1 MSLLLTRTTRMGHI
15 QMERIANDT
24 SHVPRTPP
32 RFRKLVLVSAAVL
45 LLAIGLIAGNAGDSA
60 AQTTP
65 LIDYDLDDD
74 NLIEVRTRDQF
85 QAIHHDLDGDGSP
98 TTLNSDGYTT
108 SKTWEESFP
117 NAMPN
122 AGCPLRDHDNDANTA
137 NERKC
142 IGYELLADVNFSGQ
156 TYVPFGKDGVW
167 GAINMTA
174 KIVGNGF
181 RVMNASRGVSDN
193 AAYYGVIGV
202 MGEGSS
208 VEGLGVINPRFGI
221 GRTQAG
227 GITGELKGTITGSY
241 TKGGRIRE
249 GGHIGGLAG
258 SLNTG
263 TGFAGKIAHSYVLGG
278 DIGRQSQGLGGLIG
292 SWNANTGTNVSQ
304 CINSYFSGTIDQGP
318 QPRHGLIA
326 GQKSGGTITNCVG
339 DNTTDGDVSKVWF
352 NSSASDNS
360 SYAASKANMVAVT
373 DYDTPATN
381 NPFAN
386 WDDYDA
392 AGVALASGA
401 TRTDFWYFGDST
413 TFPVLKGW
421 GHDHTEAMAR
431 AQSGSQTVNLCT
443 RTLAVANEIIRLL
456 KDDDRAPGV
465 TTTPAAVTALT
476 DCTAASDTRNVSI
489 TNLTNLVVTSETN
502 PLNLNPDR
510 TDPASAKLTALDMN
524 DFAYLTNATHFNLSG
539 NSFTTLPPRLFQ
551 GVPLRW
557 LDLSDNALT
566 TIPAD
571 LFAGMGTVTATT
583 GNMLLL
589 NGNSLTY
596 TGIADR
602 VFDPL
607 TYLNGLDLSDNS
619 LTRVNTRWF
628 EDLANLGRRPATGAA
643 FRDKLGLHLSGNTI
657 TEHYYSNK
665 LFTGV
670 RENVVTY
677 TGATAGD
684 TLRTAI
690 KAAIAES
697 AGGTTPTTLDLDAT
711 DHFDNLATPPAYLGA
726 IDTCPLT
733 AVTGPAGHTY
743 FGDLTPQCYI
753 SPKWSP
759 PYVTG
764 ATTPA
769 PTGFTLTA
777 FPTILRA
784 DFTYTFGA
792 DFIALQ
798 LRYRATPA
806 NPSDPWTEEWGT
818 EGILASIS
826 GATTYFTSFGHVPAG
841 VSYQLQ
847 LRALSR
853 TAPPSTPVTGT
864 VTTPTSPDAPQGLSA
879 TTSTTAAGAIELSWT
894 PSVSG
899 HLTQSKYQYQS
910 KLSTAQAYGA
920 WSDVTG
926 SDYRT
931 DSYTLSGLTPGSQY
945 DIQIRLHWS
954 DAVGA
959 SAASA
964 VAMATASG
972 VPTPTGFEASPG
984 ATAGSINLSWTAVTG
999 ATGYQFRCNP
1009 AGTGCTD
1016 TWQSAGTGTT
1026 HTATG
1031 LTGGDTYSLE
1041 LRALLTG
1048 SPESS
1053 AATATARAQ
1062 TQPPPRNLSAN
1073 VGSIPGELRI
1083 TWIAPITGTV
1093 SRYDYRYKQSSAAD
1107 ESFTEW
1113 TRVPD
1118 ANNDNDFTNDLSLA
1132 LTGLLGATSYDVQ
1145 LRVVLTGGEMSLEQ
1159 HVSHATSPVPAPLN
1173 FMATAGSG
1181 PGEVDLSWDAP
1192 TGITV
1197 LRYEVRN
1204 RRGTGDWSRWN
1215 AVGTVTTY
1223 TYSGLVGG
1231 SSHEIQLR
1239 TVMTGAGPSA
1249 AVSANA
1255 SPPLV
1260 PPPAT
1265 FTAATSVFPGEINI
1279 EWSAVT
1285 NATSYEIRT
1294 KATTANWPAG
1304 GGWTSIPARWTSA
1317 TALDLAPGVAHNVE
1331 LRAVVDG
1338 VGRSTVEET
1347 QADSGAAEVTGTA
1360 TLPDGY
1366 AVDTATLPGRIAITL
1381 PGSTDPFIYRTRTAN
1396 PGEWSR
1402 WRTVRPEATDLLYL
1416 ITGLEG
1422 GVEYDVELRVYLGM
1436 TDGFTT
1442 ALTAQVEALALD
1454 APADFEVSEA
1464 TGALVMRWTNPNP
1477 VDADS
1482 YQYRQRATGTADWSD
1497 WVTVMHDGAR
1507 DAQQQRFVTNLESG
1521 GSYQFEIRMTAGAL
1535 TSPVA
1540 SASATVRAS
1549 LPELDSIKPEVREL
1563 TMQAGDTVR
1572 LGVNL
1577 YGMQGEL
1584 DNTIATGG
1592 TNAVLLRWSEM
1603 GTGGGSFADPSD
1615 GRRVVYTAPSSPGRY
1630 TVTAEAQPDGI
1641 CASHHAA
1648 PATISAANR
1657 APCIAT
1663 FTITVTRAP
1672 GDAGPQPDPVNPTG
1686 EITTSLTDNA
1696 GVAYTVFT
1704 PVDGGTFDGEGFTV
1718 SAPAGAVPDRTV
1730 LGVAAA
1736 VSAVPVPTPVPGA
1749 SMSVAGNWH
1758 DINGI
1763 LQSGQAP
1770 LEAYSLDDALT
1781 VCLPFPD
1788 EFRADLSNVVA
1799 VERKPD
1805 GGIGI
1810 LTSKV
1815 RANAGDLTV
1824 CAALST
1830 LPATVGVA
1838 KLGTVAA
1845 PPATPTPEQD
1855 LPDTG
1860 ATAPSGIAI
1869 VLMLLAGLAIL
1880 TGIHR
1885 TRRMI
1890 RG

>member
-1 MSLLLTRTTRMGHI
+1 MLIIVRTQLTR
-15 QMERIANDT
+15 
-24 SHVPRTPP
+24 
-32 RFRKLVLVSAAVL
+32 LVLVGAVA
-45 LLAIGLIAGNAGDSA
+45 LLAVAVAFVGSGADYSA

-85 QAIHHDLDGDGSP
+85 QAIHHDMDGDGSP
-98 TTLNSDGYTT
+98 TTLNSGGYTT
-108 SKTWEESFP
+108 SKTWAESFP

-142 IGYELLADVNFSGQ
+142 IGYELIADVDFSGQ

-167 GAINMTA
+167 GAVNMTA

-181 RVMNASRGVSDN
+181 RVMNASRGTQDN
-193 AAYYGVIGV
+193 AVLYGVIGV
-202 MGEGSS
+202 VGEGAT
-208 VEGLGVINPRFGI
+208 VEGLGVINPRFGV
-221 GRTQAG
+221 GRTNAG

-241 TKGGRIRE
+241 TKNGSTRQ

-263 TGFAGKIAHSYVLGG
+263 TGYAGKIAHSYVLGG
-278 DIGRQSQGLGGLIG
+278 SIGRRAQGLGGLIG
-292 SWNANTGTNVSQ
+292 TWNANTGTNVGQ
-304 CINSYFSGTIDQGP
+304 CINSYFSGTIDHGGLFP
-318 QPRHGLIA
+318 KHGLIA
-326 GQKSGGTITNCVG
+326 GQKFGGTITNCVG
-339 DNTTDGDVSKVWF
+339 DNTTDSGVSKAWE
-352 NSSASDNS
+352 NSSSSENS
-360 SYAASKANMVAVT
+360 SYTASKANMVAVT
-373 DYDTPATN
+373 DYDAPATN

-392 AGVALASGA
+392 AGVALASGV

-431 AQSGSQTVNLCT
+431 SQSGSQTVNLCT

-456 KDDDRAPGV
+456 KDNDRAPGI

-510 TDPASAKLTALDMN
+510 TSPASAKLTALDMN

-557 LDLSDNALT
+557 LDLSDNSLT

-583 GNMLLL
+583 GNMLFL

-643 FRDKLGLHLSGNTI
+643 FRDKLGLHLAGNTI
-657 TEHYYSNK
+657 TEHYYSTK
-665 LFTGV
+665 IFTGV

-690 KAAIAES
+690 KAAIAEA
-697 AGGTTPTTLDLDAT
+697 AGGTTPTTLDLDST
-711 DHFDNLATPPAYLGA
+711 DHFDNRATPPAYLGSA
-726 IDTCPLT
+726 DTCPTTGT
-733 AVTGPAGHTY
+733 AGPAGHTY
-743 FGDLTPQCYI
+743 WGGFDPDCYV

-769 PTGFTLTA
+769 PTGLTTTSYPTLITVSA
-777 FPTILRA
+777 G
-784 DFTYTFGA
+784 YVFGA
-792 DFIALQ
+792 DFIAFQ
-798 LRYRATPA
+798 SRQRATPA
-806 NPSDPWTEEWGT
+806 NPSDTWTEEWET
-818 EGILASIS
+818 VVLAGARGSGSFSIS
-826 GATTYFTSFGHVPAG
+826 RGVLTTGT
-841 VSYQLQ
+841 SYQVQ

-853 TAPPSTPVTGT
+853 TAPPSTPQTAT
-864 VTTPTSPDAPQGLSA
+864 ATTLTSPDTPQGLSA
-879 TTSTTAAGAIELSWT
+879 TPSTTAAGAIELSWT
-894 PSVSG
+894 ASAFG
-899 HLTQSKYQYQS
+899 TAESKYQYRS
-910 KLSTAQAYGA
+910 KLSTAQTYGA

-931 DSYTLSGLTPGSQY
+931 DSHTVTGFASSSQY

-954 DAVGA
+954 DAVDA

-972 VPTPTGFEASPG
+972 VPTPTGFTASPG
-984 ATAGSINLSWTAVTG
+984 ATTGSINLSWTAVPG

-1009 AGTGCTD
+1009 AGTGCPD

-1031 LTGGDTYSLE
+1031 LTSGETYSLE
-1041 LRALLTG
+1041 LRATLTG
-1048 SPESS
+1048 SPESA
-1053 AATATARAQ
+1053 AATVSARAQ

-1073 VGSIPGELRI
+1073 VGSIPGELRV
-1083 TWIAPITGTV
+1083 TWDPPSSGAV
-1093 SRYDYRYKQSSAAD
+1093 SQYDYRYKQSSAGD
-1107 ESFTEW
+1107 STFTTW
-1113 TRVPD
+1113 ARVPD
-1118 ANNDNDFTNDLSLA
+1118 ANNNNDFTDDLSLD
-1132 LTGLLGATSYDVQ
+1132 LTGLLGAASYDVQ

-1159 HVSHATSPVPAPLN
+1159 HVSHTTSPVPAPGN
-1173 FMATAGSG
+1173 FAATTGTG

-1197 LRYEVRN
+1197 LRYEVRS
-1204 RRGTGDWSRWN
+1204 RHGTGDWSRWN

-1231 SSHEIQLR
+1231 ASHTIQLR
-1239 TVMTGAGPSA
+1239 TVMTGAGPSVS
-1249 AVSANA
+1249 VSATA
-1255 SPPLV
+1255 TAPVV

-1265 FTAATSVFPGEINI
+1265 FTAATSVFPGEINVR
-1279 EWSAVT
+1279 WSAVT

-1294 KATTANWPAG
+1294 KATTENWPSG
-1304 GGWTSIPARWTSA
+1304 NSWDSIPATR
-1317 TALDLAPGVAHNVE
+1317 TAAIALELAPGVAHNVE
-1331 LRAVVDG
+1331 LRAVVAG

-1347 QADSGAAEVTGTA
+1347 QATSGSAEVTGTA
-1360 TLPDGY
+1360 TLPNGY
-1366 AVDTATLPGRIAITL
+1366 AIDTATLPGRIAITL
-1381 PGSTDPFIYRTRTAN
+1381 PGSEDPFIFRTRTAN

-1402 WRTVRPEATDLLYL
+1402 WQTVRPAASQLLYE
-1416 ITGLEG
+1416 ITGLDG
-1422 GVEYDVELRVYLGM
+1422 GVEYDVELRVYRGM

-1442 ALTAQVEALALD
+1442 ALTFLQVEALALK
-1454 APADFEVSEA
+1454 APADFEVTVASG
-1464 TGALVMRWTNPNP
+1464 TLVMRWTNPNS

-1482 YQYRQRATGTADWSD
+1482 YQYRQRATGTGTAAEWSD
-1497 WVTVMHDGAR
+1497 WVSLRHEGDR
-1507 DAQQQRFVTNLESG
+1507 DAQQQHFITDLESG
-1521 GSYQFEIRMTAGAL
+1521 VSYQFELKILTQAGE
-1535 TSPVA
+1535 SPVA
-1540 SASATVRAS
+1540 SASATSRLR
-1549 LPELDSIKPEVREL
+1549 LPELASILPEVREV
-1563 TMQAGDTVR
+1563 TIRAGDDIR

-1577 YGMQGEL
+1577 YKLQGDL
-1584 DNTIATGG
+1584 DNTVPTGG
-1592 TNAVLLRWSEM
+1592 SNTVVFRWMEV
-1603 GTGGGSFADPSD
+1603 GPGGGSFADPGN
-1615 GRRVVYTAPSSPGRY
+1615 GRQVIYTAPSSPGTY
-1630 TVTAEAQPDGI
+1630 TVTAEAQPDGV
-1641 CASHHAA
+1641 CDSHHAE
-1648 PATISAANR
+1648 ATAISAANR

-1663 FTITVTRAP
+1663 FTIRVTRAP
-1672 GDAGPQPDPVNPTG
+1672 GTADQQPEPVNPTG
-1686 EITTSLTDNA
+1686 VIPTELTDNA
-1696 GVAYTVFT
+1696 GTAYTVFT
-1704 PVDGGTFDGEGFTV
+1704 PVDGGTFTGDDVTV
-1718 SAPAGAVPDRTV
+1718 SAAAGAVPDRTL
-1730 LGVAAA
+1730 LGVTAA
-1736 VSAVPVPTPVPGA
+1736 VSALPPPIPIPGA
-1749 SMSVAGNWH
+1749 SMSVAGNYY
-1758 DINGI
+1758 DVNAIQ
-1763 LQSGQAP
+1763 QSGQAP
-1770 LEAYSLDDALT
+1770 LTDYTLDDPLT
-1781 VCLPFPD
+1781 VCLPFPQ

-1805 GGIGI
+1805 GGISI
-1810 LTSKV
+1810 LTTKV
-1815 RANAGDLTV
+1815 RTNAGNLAV
-1824 CAALST
+1824 CGTLSQ
-1830 LPATVGVA
+1830 LPATVAVA
-1838 KLGTVAA
+1838 KLGTVPAI
-1845 PPATPTPEQD
+1845 PPTPTPEQD

-1860 ATAPSGIAI
+1860 ATTPGYTITL
-1869 VLMLLAGLAIL
+1869 LMLLTGALLI
-1880 TGIHR
+1880 TGIGR
-1885 TRRMI
+1885 IRRI
-1890 RG
+1890 IL

>member
-1 MSLLLTRTTRMGHI
+1 MNT
-15 QMERIANDT
+15 
-24 SHVPRTPP
+24 RTPP
-32 RFRKLVLVSAAVL
+32 RFRKLVLVGAAVL
-45 LLAIGLIAGNAGDSA
+45 LLAIGLVAGSADYSA

-85 QAIHHDLDGDGSP
+85 QAIHHDMDGDGSP
-98 TTLNSDGYTT
+98 TTLNSGGYTT
-108 SKTWEESFP
+108 SKTWAESFP

-142 IGYELLADVNFSGQ
+142 IGYELIADVNFSGQ

-167 GAINMTA
+167 GAVNMTA

-181 RVMNASRGVSDN
+181 RVMNASRGTQDN
-193 AAYYGVIGV
+193 AVLYGVIGV
-202 MGEGSS
+202 VGEGAT
-208 VEGLGVINPRFGI
+208 VEGLGVINPRFGV
-221 GRTQAG
+221 GRTNAG

-241 TKGGRIRE
+241 TKNGSTRQ

-263 TGFAGKIAHSYVLGG
+263 TGYAGKIAHSYVLGG
-278 DIGRQSQGLGGLIG
+278 SIGRRAQGLGGLIG
-292 SWNANTGTNVSQ
+292 TWNANTGTNVGQ
-304 CINSYFSGTIDQGP
+304 CINSYFSGTIDHGGLFP
-318 QPRHGLIA
+318 KHGLIA
-326 GQKSGGTITNCVG
+326 GQKFGGTITNCVG
-339 DNTTDGDVSKVWF
+339 DNTTDSGVSKAWE
-352 NSSASDNS
+352 NSSSSENS
-360 SYAASKANMVAVT
+360 SYTASKANMVAVT

-381 NPFAN
+381 NPFSN

-431 AQSGSQTVNLCT
+431 SQSGSQTVNLCT

-456 KDDDRAPGV
+456 KDNDRAPGV

-510 TDPASAKLTALDMN
+510 TSPASAKLTALDMN

-643 FRDKLGLHLSGNTI
+643 FRDKLGLHLAGNTI
-657 TEHYYSNK
+657 TEHYYSTK
-665 LFTGV
+665 IFTGV

-690 KAAIAES
+690 KAAIAEA
-697 AGGTTPTTLDLDAT
+697 AGGTTPTTLDLDST
-711 DHFDNLATPPAYLGA
+711 DHFDNRATPPAYLGSA
-726 IDTCPLT
+726 DTCPTTGT
-733 AVTGPAGHTY
+733 AGPA
-743 FGDLTPQCYI
+743 DLAYLSGVTPDCYV

-764 ATTPA
+764 ATTAA
-769 PTGFTLTA
+769 PTAPTVTQW
-777 FPTILRA
+777 PTILTVNA
-784 DFTYTFGA
+784 SHTASANFSAY
-792 DFIALQ
+792 Q
-798 LRYRATPA
+798 MRYRATPA
-806 NPSDPWTEEWGT
+806 NPSDAWTGDWFALP
-818 EGILASIS
+818 ISLASGTKSTAVS
-826 GATTYFTSFGHVPAG
+826 GLTANT
-841 VSYQLQ
+841 SYQFQ
-847 LRALSR
+847 MRALSR
-853 TAPPSTPVTGT
+853 TGPPSSAVAASAMTLSAPAA
-864 VTTPTSPDAPQGLSA
+864 PTGLSA
-879 TTSTTAAGAIELSWT
+879 ATSTTSAAAVELTWT
-894 PSVSG
+894 GLGINPGSE
-899 HLTQSKYQYQS
+899 TKYQHRS
-910 KLSTAQAYGA
+910 KLSTAQAYGNWA
-920 WSDVTG
+920 DITASDHSTV
-926 SDYRT
+926 
-931 DSYTLSGLTPGSQY
+931 SYTLGGLTSGSQY

-964 VAMATASG
+964 AAMATASG
-972 VPTPTGFEASPG
+972 VPTPTGFTASPG
-984 ATAGSINLSWTAVTG
+984 ATTGSINLSWTAVPG

-1031 LTGGDTYSLE
+1031 LTGGETYSLE

-1048 SPESS
+1048 SPESA
-1053 AATATARAQ
+1053 AATVSARAQ

-1073 VGSIPGELRI
+1073 VGSIPGELTV
-1083 TWIAPITGTV
+1083 TWIAPLSGAV
-1093 SRYDYRYKQSSAAD
+1093 SQYDYRYKQSSAAD
-1107 ESFTEW
+1107 STFTAW

-1118 ANNDNDFTNDLSLA
+1118 ANNNNDYTDDLSLD
-1132 LTGLLGATSYDVQ
+1132 LTGLLGATSYVVQ

-1159 HVSHATSPVPAPLN
+1159 HVSHTTSPVPAPRD
-1173 FMATAGSG
+1173 FAATTGTG

-1197 LRYEVRN
+1197 LRYEVRS
-1204 RRGTGDWSRWN
+1204 RHGTGDWSRWN

-1231 SSHEIQLR
+1231 ASHTIQLR

-1249 AVSANA
+1249 AVSATSTA
-1255 SPPLV
+1255 PVV

-1265 FTAATSVFPGEINI
+1265 FSAATSVFPGEINI

-1294 KATTANWPAG
+1294 KATTENWPSG
-1304 GGWTSIPARWTSA
+1304 NTWTTVPGTWTSA
-1317 TALDLAPGVAHNVE
+1317 IVYNLAPGVAHNVE

-1338 VGRSTVEET
+1338 VGKSTVEET
-1347 QADSGAAEVTGTA
+1347 QATSGSAEVTGTA

-1366 AVDTATLPGRIAITL
+1366 AIDTATLPGRIAITL
-1381 PGSTDPFIYRTRTAN
+1381 PGSEDPFIFRTRTAN

-1402 WRTVRPEATDLLYL
+1402 WQTVRPAASQLLYE
-1416 ITGLEG
+1416 ITGLDG
-1422 GVEYDVELRVYLGM
+1422 GVEYDVELRVYRGM

-1442 ALTAQVEALALD
+1442 ALTAQVEALALE
-1454 APADFEVSEA
+1454 APADFEVTVASG
-1464 TGALVMRWTNPNP
+1464 TLVMRWTNPNS
-1477 VDADS
+1477 VDADG
-1482 YQYRQRATGTADWSD
+1482 YQYRRRATGTGTAAEWSD
-1497 WVTVMHDGAR
+1497 WVSLRHEGDR
-1507 DAQQQRFVTNLESG
+1507 DAQQQHFITDLESG
-1521 GSYQFEIRMTAGAL
+1521 VSYQFELKILTQAGE
-1535 TSPVA
+1535 SPVA
-1540 SASATVRAS
+1540 SASATSRLR
-1549 LPELDSIKPEVREL
+1549 LPELASILPEVREV
-1563 TMQAGDTVR
+1563 TIKAGDDIR

-1577 YGMQGEL
+1577 YKLQGDL
-1584 DNTIATGG
+1584 DNTVPTGG
-1592 TNAVLLRWSEM
+1592 SNTVVFRWMEV
-1603 GTGGGSFADPSD
+1603 GPGGGSFADPGN
-1615 GRRVVYTAPSSPGRY
+1615 GRQVIYTAPSSPGTY
-1630 TVTAEAQPDGI
+1630 TVTAEAQPDGV
-1641 CASHHAA
+1641 CDSHHAE
-1648 PATISAANR
+1648 ATAISAANR

-1663 FTITVTRAP
+1663 FTIRVTRAP
-1672 GDAGPQPDPVNPTG
+1672 GTADQQPEPVNPTG
-1686 EITTSLTDNA
+1686 VIPTELTDNA
-1696 GVAYTVFT
+1696 GTAYTVFT
-1704 PVDGGTFDGEGFTV
+1704 PVDGGTFTGDDVTV
-1718 SAPAGAVPDRTV
+1718 SAAAGAVPDRTL
-1730 LGVAAA
+1730 LGVTAA
-1736 VSAVPVPTPVPGA
+1736 VSALPPPIPIPGA
-1749 SMSVAGNWH
+1749 SMSVAGNYY
-1758 DINGI
+1758 DVNAIQ
-1763 LQSGQAP
+1763 QSGQAP
-1770 LEAYSLDDALT
+1770 LTDYTLDDPLT
-1781 VCLPFPD
+1781 VCLPFPQ

-1805 GGIGI
+1805 GGISI
-1810 LTSKV
+1810 LTTKV
-1815 RANAGDLTV
+1815 RTNAGNLTV
-1824 CAALST
+1824 CGTLSQ
-1830 LPATVGVA
+1830 LPATVAVA
-1838 KLGTVAA
+1838 KLGTVPAI
-1845 PPATPTPEQD
+1845 PPTPTPEQD

-1860 ATAPSGIAI
+1860 ATTPGYA
-1869 VLMLLAGLAIL
+1869 VLLLTLL
-1880 TGIHR
+1880 TGALVLTGMYRI
-1885 TRRMI
+1885 RRI
-1890 RG
+1890 IL

>member
-1 MSLLLTRTTRMGHI
+1 MLIIVRTQLTR
-15 QMERIANDT
+15 
-24 SHVPRTPP
+24 
-32 RFRKLVLVSAAVL
+32 FVLVGAVA
-45 LLAIGLIAGNAGDSA
+45 LLAVAVAFVGSGADYSA

-98 TTLNSDGYTT
+98 TTLNSGGYTT
-108 SKTWEESFP
+108 SKTWAESFP

-167 GAINMTA
+167 GAVNMTA

-193 AAYYGVIGV
+193 AALYGVIGV
-202 MGEGSS
+202 VGEGAS

-221 GRTQAG
+221 GRTAAG

-241 TKGGRIRE
+241 TKNGRIRE
-249 GGHIGGLAG
+249 GGHIGGLVG
-258 SLNTG
+258 TLNTG
-263 TGFAGKIAHSYVLGG
+263 TGYAGKIAHSYVLGG
-278 DIGRQSQGLGGLIG
+278 DIGRQAQGLGGLIG
-292 SWNANTGTNVSQ
+292 TWNANTGTNVSQ

-326 GQKSGGTITNCVG
+326 GQKNGGTITNCVG
-339 DNTTDGDVSKVWF
+339 DNTTDTNVSKAWY
-352 NSSASDNS
+352 NSSSSDNS
-360 SYAASKANMVAVT
+360 AYTASKANMVAVT

-392 AGVALASGA
+392 AGVALASGV

-431 AQSGSQTVNLCT
+431 SQSGSQTVNLCT

-456 KDDDRAPGV
+456 KDDDRAPGI

-476 DCTAASDTRNVSI
+476 DCTASTDTRNVSI

-510 TDPASAKLTALDMN
+510 TSPASAKLTALDMN

-557 LDLSDNALT
+557 LDLSDNSLT

-583 GNMLLL
+583 GNMLFL

-643 FRDKLGLHLSGNTI
+643 FRDKLGLHLADNTI
-657 TEHYYSNK
+657 TEHYYSTK
-665 LFTGV
+665 IFTGV

-690 KAAIAES
+690 KAAIAEA
-697 AGGTTPTTLDLDAT
+697 AGGTTPTTLDIDST
-711 DHFDNLATPPAYLGA
+711 DHFDNRATPPAYLGSA
-726 IDTCPLT
+726 DTCPET
-733 AVTGPAGHTY
+733 HSSGPAGHTY
-743 FGDLTPQCYI
+743 WNGIAPDCYV

-769 PTGFTLTA
+769 PTGLTLSSY
-777 FPTILRA
+777 PTLFGVSASYIV
-784 DFTYTFGA
+784 GA

-798 LRYRATPA
+798 MRYRATPA
-806 NPSDPWTEEWGT
+806 NPSDPWTEEWETGDVL
-818 EGILASIS
+818 GGAS
-826 GATTYFTSFGHVPAG
+826 GAASFSTFGGTLTTGT
-841 VSYQLQ
+841 SYQVQ

-853 TAPPSTPVTGT
+853 NAPPSTPVTAT
-864 VTTPTSPDAPQGLSA
+864 VTTLTAPAAPQGLSA
-879 TTSTTAAGAIELSWT
+879 TPSTTAAGAIELAWT
-894 PSVSG
+894 ASPVAPPE
-899 HLTQSKYQYQS
+899 SKYQYRS

-920 WSDVTG
+920 WSDITGSILETDSHTVTG
-926 SDYRT
+926 LAS
-931 DSYTLSGLTPGSQY
+931 GSQY

-959 SAASA
+959 SAESQT
-964 VAMATASG
+964 AMATASG
-972 VPTPTGFEASPG
+972 VPTPTGFDASPG
-984 ATAGSINLSWTAVTG
+984 ATTGSINLSWTAVPG

-1031 LTGGDTYSLE
+1031 LTSGETYSLE

-1048 SPESS
+1048 SPESA
-1053 AATATARAQ
+1053 AATASARAQ

-1073 VGSIPGELRI
+1073 VGSIPGELTV
-1083 TWIAPITGTV
+1083 TWIAPLSGAV
-1093 SRYDYRYKQSSAAD
+1093 SQYDYRYKQSSAAD
-1107 ESFTEW
+1107 STFTAW

-1118 ANNDNDFTNDLSLA
+1118 ANNNNDFTDDLSLD

-1159 HVSHATSPVPAPLN
+1159 HVSHSTSPVPAPLN
-1173 FMATAGSG
+1173 FAATTGTG

-1197 LRYEVRN
+1197 LRYEVRS
-1204 RRGTGDWSRWN
+1204 RHGTGDWSRWN

-1231 SSHEIQLR
+1231 ASHAIQLR

-1249 AVSANA
+1249 AVSATA
-1255 SPPLV
+1255 TAPVV

-1265 FTAATSVFPGEINI
+1265 FSAATSVFPGEINI
-1279 EWSAVT
+1279 KWSAVT

-1294 KATTANWPAG
+1294 KATTENWPSG
-1304 GGWTSIPARWTSA
+1304 NSWTSILARWTSA
-1317 TALDLAPGVAHNVE
+1317 IALDLAPGVAHNVE

-1347 QADSGAAEVTGTA
+1347 QATSGSAEVTGTA

-1366 AVDTATLPGRIAITL
+1366 AIDTATLPGRIAITL
-1381 PGSTDPFIYRTRTAN
+1381 PGSTDPFIFRTRTAN

-1402 WRTVRPEATDLLYL
+1402 WQTVRPAASQLLYE
-1416 ITGLEG
+1416 ITGLDG
-1422 GVEYDVELRVYLGM
+1422 GVEYDVELRVYRGM

-1442 ALTAQVEALALD
+1442 ALTAQVEALALE
-1454 APADFEVSEA
+1454 APADFEVTVASG
-1464 TGALVMRWTNPNP
+1464 TLVMRWTNPNT

-1482 YQYRQRATGTADWSD
+1482 YQYRQRATGTGTAAEWSD
-1497 WVTVMHDGAR
+1497 WVTLRHEGDR
-1507 DAQQQRFVTNLESG
+1507 DAQQQHFVTDLESG
-1521 GSYQFEIRMTAGAL
+1521 VSYQFELKMLTQAGE
-1535 TSPVA
+1535 SPVA
-1540 SASATVRAS
+1540 SASATSRLR
-1549 LPELDSIKPEVREL
+1549 LPELASILPEVREV
-1563 TMQAGDTVR
+1563 TIRAGDDIR

-1577 YGMQGEL
+1577 YKLQGDL
-1584 DNTIATGG
+1584 DNTVPTGG
-1592 TNAVLLRWSEM
+1592 SNTVVFRWMEV
-1603 GTGGGSFADPSD
+1603 GPGGGSFADPGN
-1615 GRRVVYTAPSSPGRY
+1615 GRQVIYTAPSSPGTY
-1630 TVTAEAQPDGI
+1630 TVTAEAQPDGV
-1641 CASHHAA
+1641 CDSHHAE
-1648 PATISAANR
+1648 ATAISAANR

-1663 FTITVTRAP
+1663 FTIRVTRAP
-1672 GDAGPQPDPVNPTG
+1672 GTADQQPEPVNPTG
-1686 EITTSLTDNA
+1686 VIPTELTDNA
-1696 GVAYTVFT
+1696 GTAYTVFT
-1704 PVDGGTFDGEGFTV
+1704 PVGGGTFTGDDITV
-1718 SAPAGAVPDRTV
+1718 SAPAGAVPDRTL
-1730 LGVAAA
+1730 LGVNAA
-1736 VSAVPVPTPVPGA
+1736 VSALPPPIPIPGA
-1749 SMSVAGNWH
+1749 SMSVAGNYY
-1758 DINGI
+1758 DVNAIQ
-1763 LQSGQAP
+1763 QSGQAP
-1770 LEAYSLDDALT
+1770 LTDYTLDDPLT
-1781 VCLPFPD
+1781 VCLPFPQ

-1805 GGIGI
+1805 GGISI
-1810 LTSKV
+1810 LTTKV
-1815 RANAGDLTV
+1815 RTNAGNLAV
-1824 CAALST
+1824 CGTLSQ
-1830 LPATVGVA
+1830 LPATVAVA
-1838 KLGTVAA
+1838 KLGTVPAI
-1845 PPATPTPEQD
+1845 PPTPTPEQD

-1860 ATAPSGIAI
+1860 ATTPGYAI
-1869 VLMLLAGLAIL
+1869 TLLMLLTGALLI
-1880 TGIHR
+1880 TGIGR
-1885 TRRMI
+1885 IRRI
-1890 RG
+1890 IL